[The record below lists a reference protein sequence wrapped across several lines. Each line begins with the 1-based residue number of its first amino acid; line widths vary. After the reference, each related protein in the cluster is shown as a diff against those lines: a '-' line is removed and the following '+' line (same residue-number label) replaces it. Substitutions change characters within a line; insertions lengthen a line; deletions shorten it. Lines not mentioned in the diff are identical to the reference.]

1 MKLSYNLTLEQSQKL
16 IMTPELR
23 QAIQLLQYN
32 SLELNEYINKE
43 IEENPLLE
51 MENTNIDIASIDTET
66 ITKDRNK
73 EQEIDWKEYLEKYDD
88 YSYRPQVDRNQKEYT
103 YESFTS
109 YDLTLREQLI
119 SQLTLVR
126 LSPKEYKIGEYIIQ
140 SLGENGYLNYPLEDI
155 ATKMKSTIA
164 EVEAVLEV
172 VQTFEPLGVGARDL
186 VECLLIQ
193 ISAQN
198 IKDHLIKV
206 IIREHLDDLAHNRLT
221 KIAKEENVDLLKVQR
236 ACDLIRTLEPKP
248 GRSFDGN
255 YDDVKY
261 IVPDASIKFM
271 DGEYIVQ
278 INDVT
283 GPRLNINNFYK
294 SLIKDGGDKETT
306 EYLSDKLNSAMWII
320 RSIEQRRQTI
330 FKVIESILKFQL
342 EFFKEGDKSLVP
354 LTLKDVAED
363 IEMHESTISRATNN
377 KYVQTPRGLFE
388 LKYFFTTGL
397 TSSTGEDIS
406 ATSIK
411 SIIKDI
417 IESEN
422 CKKPY
427 SDQKIADILIDKG
440 NNISRRT
447 VAKYR
452 DELEIPSSTMR
463 RRY

>member
-51 MENTNIDIASIDTET
+51 LDNTNTDVASVDTED
-66 ITKDRNK
+66 IPKDKTK

-119 SQLTLVR
+119 SQLTLVS
-126 LSPKEYKIGEYIIQ
+126 LNANEFKIGEYIIQ
-140 SLGENGYLNYPLEDI
+140 SLDENGYLSSTLEDI
-155 ATKMKSTIA
+155 SIQIKASVSEI
-164 EVEAVLEV
+164 ENVLNV
-172 VQTFEPLGVGARDL
+172 VQTFEPSGVGARNL
-186 VECLLIQ
+186 IECLLIQ
-193 ISAQN
+193 INAQN
-198 IKDHLIKV
+198 IKNHLIKV
-206 IIREHLDDLAHNRLT
+206 IINEHLDDLAHNRLS
-221 KIAKEENVDLLKVQR
+221 KIAKEENVNLLEVQR
-236 ACDLIRTLEPKP
+236 ACDFIRTLEPKP

-255 YDDVKY
+255 YEDIKY
-261 IVPDASIKFM
+261 ILPDATIKFI
-271 DGEYIVQ
+271 DGEYIIQV
-278 INDVT
+278 NDVT
-283 GPRLNINNFYK
+283 GPKLNINNFYK
-294 SLIKDGGDKETT
+294 NLIKDGSDKETT

-330 FKVIESILKFQL
+330 YKVVESILKFQL
-342 EFFKEGDKSLVP
+342 DFFKEGDKSLVP
-354 LTLKDVAED
+354 LTLKDVATD
-363 IEMHESTISRATNN
+363 IDMHESTISRATNS

-388 LKYFFTTGL
+388 LKYFFSTGL
-397 TSSTGEDIS
+397 VSSSGEDIS

-411 SIIKDI
+411 SMLKDI
-417 IESEN
+417 IESEDI
-422 CKKPY
+422 KKPY
-427 SDQKIADILIDKG
+427 SDQKIADILKNKG
-440 NNISRRT
+440 NSISRRT